1 MVAPTLGSDVPTYDR
16 RALRQI
22 ERLKNPEPSRLTSV
36 LDAINGT
43 MARAAGAVLNNKVG
57 ELVSDGIERVLET
70 INQGASWAV
79 RDDIVFRA
87 FRDGGHA
94 VHERRDIQRLS
105 LRDVDKTV
113 RRRTTKSKSHAF
125 AIGASTG
132 MLGAPG
138 IALDIPGIFGVAL
151 RAINEYAAYYGFDV
165 STEDEKA
172 FVLLILATVSTPTF
186 AERQKAM
193 AELTKVSLLLA
204 GRDPRG
210 ESRRVLS
217 TQLVARLA
225 NTIAVRLVQSK
236 PAQGIPIVGAAVGAA
251 FDVWF
256 LHEVTRMAFQLYRE
270 RFLIHKHGPQVAV
283 SVRGYDR
290 RYETGATPS
299 AAAHR

>member
-1 MVAPTLGSDVPTYDR
+1 MVASTLGPDVPTYER

-22 ERLKNPEPSRLTSV
+22 ERLKNPEPSRLSSA
-36 LDAINGT
+36 LDAING
-43 MARAAGAVLNNKVG
+43 AISRAAGAVLKNRVG
-57 ELVSDGIERVLET
+57 ELVSNGIERMVET

-79 RDDIVFRA
+79 DDDLVVGA
-87 FRDGGHA
+87 FRDSGHT
-94 VHERRDIQRLS
+94 VRERRDIQRLP
-105 LRDVDKTV
+105 LREVDKTV
-113 RRRTTKSKSHAF
+113 RRYATKSRSHAF
-125 AIGASTG
+125 VIGASTG
-132 MLGAPG
+132 MLGPAG
-138 IALDIPGIFGVAL
+138 IALDIPGVVGVAL

-172 FVLLILATVSTPTF
+172 FVLLILATASTPTF
-186 AERQKAM
+186 EERQKAM

-217 TQLVARLA
+217 TQFVARLA

-236 PAQGIPIVGAAVGAA
+236 PAQGIPIVGAGVGAA

-270 RFLIHKHGPQVAV
+270 RFLIHRYGPQVAI
-283 SVRGYDR
+283 SVRRCGQ
-290 RYETGATPS
+290 
-299 AAAHR
+299 